1 LTSCKS
7 YPTPVDVKPRRRDL
21 LVLLAKAGVAST
33 PGDDDRVRAA
43 VVLIETYEPP
53 TRKRAG
59 PLPPKLEV
67 VSLGT

>member
-7 YPTPVDVKPRRRDL
+7 YPTPVDVKPRRRDR

-33 PGDDDRVRAA
+33 PVTMTGYGPPF
-43 VVLIETYEPP
+43 VLIETYEPL
-53 TRKRAG
+53 THKRAG
-59 PLPPKLEV
+59 PLPPKLGV